1 MLPKGGELP
10 RKQSVSIFGRHVEFA
25 EAEKGWG
32 EKLLLRGWGDR
43 EIALLIICANKRRI
57 CCYSIKF

>member
-10 RKQSVSIFGRHVEFA
+10 IKQSVSIFGRHVEFS

-32 EKLLLRGWGDR
+32 EKLLLRGWLMLGER
-43 EIALLIICANKRRI
+43 EIAL
-57 CCYSIKF
+57 